1 MIRRLSAL
9 AAIMLLSVPS
19 AAQEK
24 PEPEVRGFNKSAVV
38 KADPNS
44 GYIYFDSRYARNLW
58 LVRVPDE
65 AARGERDAKRAEA
78 RAKFSGRKLIMA
90 LRGIDFESR
99 EKRLVTTNNGGFV
112 PDYQD
117 ADGTKWSGILMKVPA
132 GRYVIVGYREEEYVF
147 GSLCLC
153 LGTVM
158 FDAVP
163 GKIVD
168 LGRIR
173 SYSIERGWRGKKS
186 VEAIAGLTPGRGGLT
201 SLYIAPRATAPV
213 LPRIG
218 DTAVVPAQ
226 YYAVGRLSNA
236 TSSEIDRVTAIEGV
250 IRYEP
255 GKVIDARTNKPAEPI
270 DL

>member
-1 MIRRLSAL
+1 MIRSFCAFFAILLL
-9 AAIMLLSVPS
+9 AAPT

-24 PEPEVRGFNKSAVV
+24 PEPEVRSFNKKAVV
-38 KADPNS
+38 NVDPKS
-44 GYIYFDSRYARNLW
+44 GYIYFDNYFAGRVV
-58 LVRVPDE
+58 LVRLPDD
-65 AARGERDAKRAEA
+65 AARAERDAKRVEA
-78 RAKFSGRKLIMA
+78 RAKFSDGKLVAA
-90 LRGIDFESR
+90 LRRIDYESR
-99 EKRLVTTNNGGFV
+99 QKRTVVVDVRSFV
-112 PDYQD
+112 PDARD
-117 ADGTKWSGILMKVPA
+117 EEGRKWFGILTKLPA
-132 GRYVIVGYREEEYVF
+132 GRYVIVGYDEFEYF
-147 GSLCLC
+147 WPSLCLC

-168 LGRIR
+168 LGQMR
-173 SYSIERGWRGKKS
+173 SYRIEREGLGKKS
-186 VEAIAGLTPGRGGLT
+186 ASSIAGLTPGRGGLT
-201 SLYIAPRATAPV
+201 SFYIAPRAKPPV

-255 GKVIDARTNKPAEPI
+255 GKVIDARTNQAAEPL